1 MAKLKTP
8 IMAGFNA
15 GKNYFARNVLISDIV
30 IDPEI
35 SKVFKV
41 NEKLVDEI
49 RRKIESF
56 GYDESQ
62 PVVLL
67 KGTMIILDGHQ
78 RRLAAIKAGLKEIPA
93 VDREFE
99 NREDAVMY
107 TFERQALRRNLTGAE
122 ILTAAEVMLRSR
134 KKHDGTGRAAE
145 QLAKRLNLGVA
156 TIYQAQ
162 AVLKSGDEEVIQAVR
177 DGDMSVKKGFTSV
190 TEKSKPKPKQ
200 EIDFIVNDACS
211 LPGSVKFLK
220 SSIILLIEA
229 DQKIAAELLI
239 NHFLKKNERDGFYKL
254 LPASI
259 KEELGKGIAT
269 PGIANNP

>member
-1 MAKLKTP
+1 MAKLKAP
-8 IMAGFNA
+8 LMAGYNA

-49 RRKIESF
+49 CRKIESF
-56 GYDESQ
+56 GYDDSQ

-78 RRLAAIKAGLKEIPA
+78 RRLAALKAGLKEIPA

-99 NREDAVMY
+99 SREDAVMY

-122 ILTAAEVMLRSR
+122 ILTAAEVMLHSR

-177 DGDMSVKKGFTSV
+177 DGEMSVKKGFTRV
-190 TEKSKPKPKQ
+190 TEKSKPKQEPK
-200 EIDFIVNDACS
+200 IVNEDYSGLTGS
-211 LPGSVKFLK
+211 LKFLK

-229 DQKIAAELLI
+229 KQKIAADLLI
-239 NHFLKKNERDGFYKL
+239 NYFLRKNEKAGFYQL
-254 LPASI
+254 LPASV
-259 KEELGKGIAT
+259 KEELGKDLLHQV
-269 PGIANNP
+269 